1 MSFLISLK
9 SEYPLIDGLSAFI
22 PSSRV
27 QASDDAEDDVLV
39 DNGKVNRGTDD
50 EVVQR

>member
-1 MSFLISLK
+1 MSFSISLK
-9 SEYPLIDGLSAFI
+9 FEYPLIDKFSAFI
-22 PSSRV
+22 PSTRV
-27 QASDDAEDDVLV
+27 QASDDVEDDVVV